1 MSDRPK
7 IIKRENR
14 PVESVEIVIVA
25 EIPERSQTDIR
36 AEIGYMA
43 SLMARHRAAALRI
56 AKRLE
61 AETA

>member
-14 PVESVEIVIVA
+14 PVESVEIVIVD
-25 EIPERSQTDIR
+25 IPEPSQTDIR